1 MQPNYIFVRK
11 FANVLKLCAT
21 LRYMKIART
30 VSEIRSFIEEAKR
43 NNLSIGFV
51 PTMGALHEG
60 HLSLVRASKN
70 KCDITVVSIFVNP
83 TQFSPSEDLDKYP
96 RSLEQD
102 TSLLIKEGT
111 DILFIPSKEEIYP
124 EGASTF
130 VTVENITEGF
140 EGAIR
145 PTHFRGVATV
155 VTSLF
160 NIVQPDVA
168 FFGQKDLQQAAV
180 IRRMVRDLHFPIR
193 IEMCETIRETGGLA
207 MSSRNRFLS
216 SEEREESL
224 LLSKT
229 LFQVRDDL
237 FSGLPLA
244 EVKLRGIKLFNSLK
258 KKAVLEYLEI
268 ISPETFQFVESFKP
282 NEEVG
287 VIIAAKLG
295 MTRLIDNILL
305 KAK

>member
-1 MQPNYIFVRK
+1 
-11 FANVLKLCAT
+11 
-21 LRYMKIART
+21 MKIART
-30 VSEIRSFIEEAKR
+30 VSEIRSFIAEAKR

-51 PTMGALHEG
+51 PTMGALHKG
-60 HLSLVRASKN
+60 HLSLVRAAK
-70 KCDITVVSIFVNP
+70 KQCDLTIVSIFVNP

-102 TSLLIKEGT
+102 TNVLIKENA
-111 DILFIPSKEEIYP
+111 DILFIPSKEEMYP
-124 EGASTF
+124 VGASSF

-155 VTSLF
+155 VASLF

-180 IRRMVRDLHFPIR
+180 IKRMVRDLHFPIH
-193 IEMCETIRETGGLA
+193 IEVCETVREADGLA

-216 SEEREESL
+216 SEERDESL

-229 LFQVRDDL
+229 LFHVRDDL
-237 FSGLPLA
+237 FSGLPIPGA
-244 EVKLRGIKLFNSLK
+244 KLRGIKLFNSLK
-258 KKAVLEYLEI
+258 KKAVLEYLDI
-268 ISPETFQFVESFKP
+268 INPETFQSAESFKLK
-282 NEEVG
+282 EDVG